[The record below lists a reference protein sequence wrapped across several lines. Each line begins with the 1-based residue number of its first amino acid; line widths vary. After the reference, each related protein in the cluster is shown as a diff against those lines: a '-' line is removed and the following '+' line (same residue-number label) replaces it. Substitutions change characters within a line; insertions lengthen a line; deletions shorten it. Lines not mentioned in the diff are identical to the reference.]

1 MVDDSGEPL
10 RHPQIGNLF
19 DRQNDG
25 QYQIKQQLMH

>member
-1 MVDDSGEPL
+1 MADDSGEPL
-10 RHPQIGNLF
+10 RHPHIGNLF